1 MDASQP
7 RTTEPSK
14 RAFAFA
20 GLAYSSGLL
29 GFLAWGWVA
38 ATIFLLMG
46 GGLQGPAEEPVLS
59 FMLPW
64 GTPLFVLGSLAS
76 LFAWILDAARIRAA
90 PWRWMVRVQLS
101 SVVPCIAGWLTWV
114 FTG

>member
-1 MDASQP
+1 MDESQP
-7 RTTEPSK
+7 TTTESPK

-20 GLAYSSGLL
+20 SLAYSAGLL

-46 GGLQGPAEEPVLS
+46 GGLQSPAEEPVLS

-76 LFAWILDAARIRAA
+76 LFAWTLNAPRLREA
-90 PWRWMVRVQLS
+90 PWRWMLRVQLS
-101 SVVPCIAGWLTWV
+101 SVAPCIVGWLAWALTD
-114 FTG
+114 